1 MYKRCSKGVRR
12 VDDFFP
18 FFLFPLF
25 FLFFLRSDSNHVVDK
40 CQVDEQQI
48 NALNEQYV
56 SLTKHIKLPLLYDIF
71 ERKLIGTNLN
81 MK

>member
-25 FLFFLRSDSNHVVDK
+25 FFRSDSNHVVDK

-71 ERKLIGTNLN
+71 ERKLIGTDLN